1 MIETG
6 FISWTQDD
14 VICSLIHIPSAQIC
28 EMKLKEQPCRLK
40 TSKHVNVQTV
50 GFSFKWRQRG
60 WIFTRN
66 LLSLFE

>member
-6 FISWTQDD
+6 FISLTQDD

-50 GFSFKWRQRG
+50 GFSFK
-60 WIFTRN
+60 
-66 LLSLFE
+66 